1 MRVKTGT
8 FGAGLCVAVVLA
20 LSGCNR
26 HQSAL
31 SPFGEDAA
39 QIRTMTIVMV
49 VGALVIATAV
59 AALMIW
65 AVRLPEDRLTL
76 PGGERL
82 ILIVGGIIPAAVLAA
97 LLIYSLPA
105 MRPRDVVASDLDV
118 TVTGEQFWWRVQY
131 GQPGAASVTDANEIH
146 IPTGRTVRLRLLGGD
161 VVHSFWI
168 PGLAG
173 KVDMIPGRENTLV
186 VRATKPGVFRGQCTE
201 FCGLSHAL
209 MAFDVIAM
217 PPDRFDA
224 WVAAQ
229 KAAPPGG
236 TSPGLALFAQHGC
249 GGCHTIRGTQ
259 HSGTIGPDLSRT
271 GTRRSLGAGILRP
284 SEANIASFIR
294 HPEQHKPGVRMPA
307 FPHMPEREALA
318 IARYLKAPR

>member
-1 MRVKTGT
+1 MRVKTGK
-8 FGAGLCVAVVLA
+8 FSLGLWGAA
-20 LSGCNR
+20 LLTLTGCNR

-31 SPFGEDAA
+31 APFGEDAA
-39 QIRTMTIVMV
+39 EIQGITIVLV
-49 VGALVIATAV
+49 AGALVIATAV

-82 ILIVGGIIPAAVLAA
+82 ILIAGGIIPAAVLVA

-105 MRPRDVVASDLDV
+105 MVPRAVSASDLDV
-118 TVTGEQFWWRVQY
+118 AVTGEQFWWRVRY
-131 GQPGAASVTDANEIH
+131 GPPGAASVTDANEIR
-146 IPTGRTVRLRLLGGD
+146 IPTDRTVRLRLLGGD

-173 KVDMIPGRENTLV
+173 KVDMIPGRENILV

-217 PPDRFDA
+217 PPDRFDDWIA
-224 WVAAQ
+224 GQ
-229 KAAPPGG
+229 KAALPRSA
-236 TSPGLALFAQHGC
+236 SPGLALFGQHGC

-259 HSGTIGPDLSRT
+259 HAGTIGPDLSRI
-271 GTRRSLGAGILRP
+271 GARRSLGAGILPP

-294 HPEQHKPGVRMPA
+294 HPEHHKPGVRMPA

-318 IARYLKAPR
+318 IAQYLKALR

>member
-1 MRVKTGT
+1 MRVRTGT
-8 FGAGLCVAVVLA
+8 LGACLCVVALLC

-31 SPFGEDAA
+31 APFGEDAA
-39 QIRTMTIVMV
+39 NIQVLTIVMV

-65 AVRLPEDRLTL
+65 ALRLPADRLTL

-82 ILIVGGIIPAAVLAA
+82 ILIAGGIIPAVVLAG
-97 LLIYSLPA
+97 LLIYSLPT
-105 MRPRDVVASDLDV
+105 MRPRDVSTGDLAV
-118 TVTGEQFWWRVQY
+118 TVTGEQFWWRVRY
-131 GQPGAASVTDANEIH
+131 EPFGAASVTDANEIR
-146 IPTGRTVRLRLLGGD
+146 IPTGRTVRLRLLSGD

-173 KVDMIPGRENTLV
+173 KVDMIPGRENILV
-186 VRATKPGVFRGQCTE
+186 VRATRSGVFRGQCTE

-224 WVAAQ
+224 WIADQ
-229 KAAPPGG
+229 KAAPNRSAS
-236 TSPGLALFAQHGC
+236 TGLALFAQHGR
-249 GGCHTIRGTQ
+249 GGCHTIRGTE
-259 HSGTIGPDLSRT
+259 HSGTIGPDLSRM
-271 GTRRSLGAGILRP
+271 GARRSLGAGILQP

-294 HPEQHKPGVRMPA
+294 HPERHKPGVRMPA
-307 FPHMPEREALA
+307 FAHMPEREALA
-318 IARYLKAPR
+318 IAQYLKALR

>member
-8 FGAGLCVAVVLA
+8 FGPGLCVAALLS

-31 SPFGEDAA
+31 APFGEDAA
-39 QIRTMTIVMV
+39 EIQVITIVLV
-49 VGALVIATAV
+49 VGAAVIATAV

-65 AVRLPEDRLTL
+65 AVRLPADRLTL
-76 PGGERL
+76 PAGERL
-82 ILIVGGIIPAAVLAA
+82 ILIAGGIIPAAVLVA

-105 MRPRDVVASDLDV
+105 MVPRTVSASDLDV
-118 TVTGEQFWWRVQY
+118 TVTGEQFWWRVRY
-131 GQPGAASVTDANEIH
+131 GASGAASVTDANEIR

-173 KVDMIPGRENTLV
+173 KVDMIPGRENILV

-209 MAFDVIAM
+209 MAFNVIAM
-217 PPDRFDA
+217 PPDSFDA
-224 WVAAQ
+224 WIAGH
-229 KAAPPGG
+229 KATPPRSA
-236 TSPGLALFAQHGC
+236 SPGLALFGQHGC
-249 GGCHTIRGTQ
+249 GGCHTIRGTEDA
-259 HSGTIGPDLSRT
+259 GTIGPDLSRM
-271 GTRRSLGAGILRP
+271 GARRSLGAGILQP

-294 HPEQHKPGVRMPA
+294 HPERHKPGVRMPA

-318 IARYLKAPR
+318 IAQYLKALR